1 MSDTPEGR
9 RRQQQQQ
16 QQQPLQV
23 DATALERL
31 HALEHAVQFIASDTA
46 QLLGGL
52 QAGLQSVR
60 SFLYAQTPMCM
71 CTCMHLCSP

>member
-9 RRQQQQQ
+9 RRQQQQ

-60 SFLYAQTPMCM
+60 SCLDATAVDRISLGQFI
-71 CTCMHLCSP
+71 